1 MKKWKLAMGVILV
14 FILGGLA
21 GSVGTQ
27 VYFKHWSERF
37 WKDPRARREAFLHR
51 LTRELG
57 LTETQQKEFRAIIEE
72 VDKKVEEFRQEN
84 RAEIRKVLDEGF
96 NQMKEK
102 LNPEQQQKLDELKA
116 RHEKRHR
123 DRWRKSVPME
133 PRKRSGSTT

>member
-1 MKKWKLAMGVILV
+1 MKKWKLAIGVILV
-14 FILGGLA
+14 FVLGGLA

-37 WKDPRARREAFLHR
+37 WKDPRARREAFLQK

-96 NQMKEK
+96 NQMKEN
-102 LNPEQQQKLDELKA
+102 LNPEQQQKLEELKA
-116 RHEKRHR
+116 RHEKRRR
-123 DRWRKSVPME
+123 DRWRKSVPLE
-133 PRKRSGSTT
+133 PHNRSRATS